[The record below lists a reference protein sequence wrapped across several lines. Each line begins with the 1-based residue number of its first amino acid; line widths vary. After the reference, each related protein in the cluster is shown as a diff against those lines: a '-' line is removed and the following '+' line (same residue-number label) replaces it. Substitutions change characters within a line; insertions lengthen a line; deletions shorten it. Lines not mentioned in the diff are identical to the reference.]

1 MNYWLKKLMNLFN
14 RDKKT
19 SEVGLLSIIN
29 SPQAVV
35 DIIFVPGLGANR
47 RMTWHHQ
54 NQSDSDYD
62 ENNFWPRW
70 LGEDLANQGITA
82 NIWLFG
88 YDSKKFFPELGDTAE
103 RYDQA
108 KLFLSYLAVENLTQR
123 PIFMI
128 AHSMGGLVVKEML
141 GLAENQY
148 KQIFEQIRGI
158 VFLAT
163 PHQGADIAGLV
174 NILGLGSLS
183 MRELQPNNA
192 DLRRL
197 DEQYVRQALRQNWGT
212 LPFHEMYPTKGI
224 IVVDANSA
232 NPKVPNQEPNTPAPV
247 PKDHINIAKCNSKSE
262 LVYNQILQ
270 FVEKFTNLSIPP
282 TTGSITVSMQL
293 TPDTVSM
300 QLTPE
305 QRESF
310 RQAILS
316 AYLTEDDLNAV
327 LDLLDISLNRV
338 AKRDIYPNM
347 VQSLILKFNS
357 GSVEERSIED
367 LIRVLYNHRK
377 GNPKM
382 ASFYNS
388 LGWDS

>member
-1 MNYWLKKLMNLFN
+1 MNLFN
-14 RDKKT
+14 KDKKT

-29 SPQAVV
+29 SSQAVV
-35 DIIFVPGLGANR
+35 DIIFVHGLGANR

-54 NQSDSDYD
+54 NKSDSDYD

-70 LGEDLANQGITA
+70 LGEDLANQGIAA

-88 YDSKKFFPELGDTAE
+88 YDSKKFRYEAGNTAE
-103 RYDQA
+103 RLDQA

-141 GLAENQY
+141 GVAEHEY
-148 KQIFEQIRGI
+148 PQIFKQIRGI

-163 PHQGADIAGLV
+163 PHQGANITSLV
-174 NILGLGSLS
+174 NGLGLGSLS
-183 MRELQPNNA
+183 MRELQPDNA

-197 DEQYVRQALRQNWGT
+197 NEQYVRQARCQNWGT
-212 LPFHEMYPTKGI
+212 LPFYEMYPTGGTI
-224 IVVDANSA
+224 LVDQNSA
-232 NPKVPNQEPNTPAPV
+232 DPKVPNQESYNPV
-247 PKDHINIAKCNSKSE
+247 PKDHINIAKCNSKDE
-262 LVYNQILQ
+262 LVYRQIFQ
-270 FVEKFTNLSIPP
+270 FVKKFTNLSIPL
-282 TTGSITVSMQL
+282 TTVSMEL
-293 TPDTVSM
+293 TPEQRESLSM
-300 QLTPE
+300 ELTPE

-316 AYLTEDDLNAV
+316 AYLTEDDLNIA
-327 LDLLDISLNRV
+327 LDLLQGIQLNQV
-338 AKRDIYPNM
+338 AKSDKYPNM

>member
-1 MNYWLKKLMNLFN
+1 MNLFN
-14 RDKKT
+14 KDKKT

-35 DIIFVPGLGANR
+35 DIIFVHGLGANR

-70 LGEDLANQGITA
+70 LGEDLANQGIAA

-88 YDSKKFFPELGDTAE
+88 YDSKKFFPELGNTAE
-103 RYDQA
+103 RFDQA
-108 KLFLSYLAVENLTQR
+108 KLFLSHLAVENLTQR

-141 GLAENQY
+141 GVAENQY
-148 KQIFEQIRGI
+148 PQIFEQIRGI

-247 PKDHINIAKCNSKSE
+247 SEDHINIAKCKSKDK
-262 LVYNQILQ
+262 LLYKQIFQ

-282 TTGSITVSMQL
+282 TTVSITVSME
-293 TPDTVSM
+293 
-300 QLTPE
+300 LTPE
-305 QRESF
+305 QRESL

-316 AYLTEDDLNAV
+316 AYPNPASLDMV
-327 LDLLDISLNRV
+327 LDLLDIKLLDVV
-338 AKRDIYPNM
+338 AQNPYIVMIKDFIAYC
-347 VQSLILKFNS
+347 QSQGRINEVLEIMYKNNS
-357 GSVEERSIED
+357 GNRLLKE
-367 LIRVLYNHRK
+367 
-377 GNPKM
+377 
-382 ASFYNS
+382 FYNS
-388 LGWDS
+388 IK

>member
-1 MNYWLKKLMNLFN
+1 MNYWLKRLMNLFN

-35 DIIFVPGLGANR
+35 DIIFVHGLEANR

-54 NQSDSDYD
+54 NKSDSDYD

-88 YDSKKFFPELGDTAE
+88 YDSKKFRYEAGNTAE
-103 RYDQA
+103 RLDQA

-141 GLAENQY
+141 GVAENQY
-148 KQIFEQIRGI
+148 PQIFEQIRGI

-232 NPKVPNQEPNTPAPV
+232 NPKVPNQEPILPV
-247 PKDHINIAKCNSKSE
+247 PKDHINIAKCGPKDGLVDE
-262 LVYNQILQ
+262 LVYELTMKFIK
-270 FVEKFTNLSIPP
+270 KFTNLSISP
-282 TTGSITVSMQL
+282 TTGSI
-293 TPDTVSM
+293 TVSM

-316 AYLTEDDLNAV
+316 AYLRESDLNTV
-327 LDLLDISLNRV
+327 LDLLDISLNQV
-338 AKRDIYPNM
+338 AEKDIYPNM
-347 VQSLILKFNS
+347 VQSLILNFNN
-357 GSVEERSIED
+357 GSVEGKSIED
-367 LIRVLYNHRK
+367 LIEVLYNNRK

-388 LGWDS
+388 LR

>member
-1 MNYWLKKLMNLFN
+1 MNLFN

-35 DIIFVPGLGANR
+35 DIIFVHGLGANR

-54 NQSDSDYD
+54 NQGDSDYD

-70 LGEDLANQGITA
+70 LGEDLANQGIAA

-88 YDSKKFFPELGDTAE
+88 YDSKKFFLEVGNTAE

-108 KLFLSYLAVENLTQR
+108 RLFLGYLVSKELTKR
-123 PIFMI
+123 PIFVI

-141 GLAENQY
+141 GVAENQY
-148 KQIFEQIRGI
+148 PQIFEQIRGI

-163 PHQGADIAGLV
+163 PHQGADIASLV
-174 NILGLGSLS
+174 NRLGLGSLN
-183 MRELQPNNA
+183 MRELQANNA

-197 DEQYVRQALRQNWGT
+197 DEQYVRQASLQNWGT
-212 LPFHEMYPTKGI
+212 LPFYEMYPTWGI
-224 IVVDANSA
+224 RVVDENSA
-232 NPKVPNQEPNTPAPV
+232 NPRVPNQEPILPV
-247 PKDHINIAKCNSKSE
+247 PKDHINIAKCGPKDGLVDE
-262 LVYNQILQ
+262 LVYELTMKFIK
-270 FVEKFTNLSIPP
+270 KFTNLSIPT

-293 TPDTVSM
+293 TS
-300 QLTPE
+300 E

-310 RQAILS
+310 REAILS
-316 AYLTEDDLNAV
+316 AYLTEDDLNMA
-327 LDLLDISLNRV
+327 LDLLEGIQLNQV
-338 AKRDIYPNM
+338 AKSDKYPNM
-347 VQSLILKFNS
+347 VQSLILNFNN
-357 GSVEERSIED
+357 GSVKGKSIED
-367 LIRVLYNHRK
+367 LIEILYNDRK